1 MQSTAGVRPR
11 GRPARAAV
19 YFSLVPPS
27 EDELRVVLADDDH
40 FFREGLRDLLVE
52 DGLVVVGEAAD
63 GGRAVSLAGELTP
76 HVLVIELN
84 MPDGSSVEAIR
95 RIVGAGTHVNVVV
108 LTASADAHDV
118 SEALA
123 AGALGYLLKQTRTD
137 EIAGAIRH
145 VAAGLAVLSGDVM
158 RAFAEQLPGDDRA
171 REPATHDGAALT
183 ARELDVLRLI
193 ADGADNAAIG
203 EALSISKHTVKQYVT
218 NILEKL
224 GLHSRVQAAVYA
236 VRAGLV

>member
-1 MQSTAGVRPR
+1 MTSSG
-11 GRPARAAV
+11 
-19 YFSLVPPS
+19 
-27 EDELRVVLADDDH
+27 DELRVVLADDH
-40 FFREGLRDLLVE
+40 HLFRQGLRDLLVE
-52 DGLVVVGEAAD
+52 DGLAVVGEGAD
-63 GGRAVSLAGELTP
+63 GLSAVSLAAELTP
-76 HVLVIELN
+76 QVVVIDLN
-84 MPDGSSVEAIR
+84 MPDGSSIEAIR
-95 RIVGAGTHVNVVV
+95 RIVGADPHVHVLV
-108 LTASADAHDV
+108 LTVSADERDV
-118 SEALA
+118 REALA
-123 AGALGYLLKQTRTD
+123 AGALGYLLKETRID

-158 RAFAEQLPGDDRA
+158 RAVVAQMPPEEIA

-203 EALSISKHTVKQYVT
+203 QALSISKHTVKQYVT

-236 VRAGLV
+236 VRAGLF